1 MWHNSNKG
9 IKGGRAMDQEKKQV
23 IPRRSYRR
31 KRREF
36 FHNEEREARIKEQQQ
51 ADALRAE
58 KEKAQAK
65 NNEERVKDNLRKARI
80 EKLTH
85 DEKKTSKKIYKVN
98 STSKST
104 ESVNVDSDQ
113 QQVAEEKQP
122 SNEQMRIQQDL
133 YKQQANDIQREK
145 QEQQEKDTKETTL
158 DATTVTDSET
168 SQRASTEKD
177 GWPEKLIQFVSREW
191 AKILVVLGTLLILIL
206 LFSIFNI
213 VNSNG
218 NHSTGAMEEPQSASH
233 KQFVGAMK
241 HANDATKSVVAVE
254 NNQEVTPETVQ
265 DAEQQA
271 QVQNE
276 SGSGVVYKKVDGLL
290 YILTNAHV
298 VGDKKDHTL
307 TYGDDK
313 TVKGTVIGK
322 DKWSDIAV
330 MTVKASKV
338 DEKQLQPIKRGNA
351 EKLVLGESVLVVGN
365 PLGLD
370 FRNTVGQGIVS
381 GLDRNVPIDIDKD
394 NEYDMLVHAFQVDA
408 PVNPGDSGGAVIDQ
422 DGKLIGIA
430 SLKISMPNVEGMA
443 FAIPINDAVRIA
455 DKLEKD
461 GKIDYPNSKISLKD
475 ISTLSQG
482 ERASYQIDDKV
493 KEGVVVQDIAKDSPA
508 RQSGLKTG
516 DVIVALDGK
525 PTKDRLVYRQKLYQ
539 HVVKDKPVKLKVIRD
554 GEDKQISFDL

>member
-1 MWHNSNKG
+1 
-9 IKGGRAMDQEKKQV
+9 MDQEKKQV

-36 FHNEEREARIKEQQQ
+36 FHNEEREARIKEQQK
-51 ADALRAE
+51 ADALKAE

-85 DEKKTSKKIYKVN
+85 EEKKTSKKIYKVN
-98 STSKST
+98 PTSKSA
-104 ESVNVDSDQ
+104 ESVNVDSNQ
-113 QQVAEEKQP
+113 QQVEEEQP
-122 SNEQMRIQQDL
+122 SNEQLRIQQDL

-145 QEQQEKDTKETTL
+145 QEQQEKDTKDTTVDETTS
-158 DATTVTDSET
+158 TDSKT
-168 SQRASTEKD
+168 PQRVSSEKE
-177 GWPEKLIQFVSREW
+177 GWLEKVIQFISREW
-191 AKILVVLGTLLILIL
+191 AKILVVLGALLILIL

-218 NHSTGAMEEPQSASH
+218 NQSTGAMEESQSASH
-233 KQFVGAMK
+233 KQLVGAMK
-241 HANDATKSVVAVE
+241 YANDATKSVVAVE
-254 NNQEVTPETVQ
+254 NNQEATPETVQ

-276 SGSGVVYKKVDGLL
+276 SGSGVVCKKVDGLL

-313 TVKGTVIGK
+313 TVTGTVIGK
-322 DKWSDIAV
+322 DKWSDIAL

-338 DEKQLQPIKRGNA
+338 DEKQLKPFKRGNA

-365 PLGLD
+365 PLGMD

-443 FAIPINDAVRIA
+443 FAIPINDAEKIA
-455 DKLEKD
+455 KKLEKD

-475 ISTLSQG
+475 VSTLSQG

-493 KEGVVVQDIAKDSPA
+493 KEGAVVQDIAKDSPA